1 MNNYGCLK
9 LLNNEGFKMS
19 DNNYKQIQ
27 LELWDTPPTQEKD
40 NDRKS
45 RKKEEYVSNDFSSS
59 DPFRVDFT
67 VDYRLI

>member
-1 MNNYGCLK
+1 
-9 LLNNEGFKMS
+9 MS
-19 DNNYKQIQ
+19 DNQYKQIQ
-27 LELWDTPPTQEKD
+27 LELWDTPPAQEND

-45 RKKEEYVSNDFSSS
+45 RKKEEYVSDDFSSS